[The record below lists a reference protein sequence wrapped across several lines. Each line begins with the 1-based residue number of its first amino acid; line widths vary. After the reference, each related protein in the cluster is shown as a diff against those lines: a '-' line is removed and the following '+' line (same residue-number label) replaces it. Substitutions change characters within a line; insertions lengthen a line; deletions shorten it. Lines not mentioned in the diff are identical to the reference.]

1 MSAATKEEVVV
12 MENLGNTADFNVA
25 FSPNKKNSR
34 RLKRQATRIYKRRF
48 RSILTEQFG
57 DEESWWLAAEAVLK
71 EEGFAVK
78 VCCVLIFAR
87 AVPSR
92 DQLGTDDRGCSE
104 HFTHARQSRHAVHR

>member
-12 MENLGNTADFNVA
+12 MENSGNTADFNVA
-25 FSPNKKNSR
+25 FSPNEDCH
-34 RLKRQATRIYKRRF
+34 RLKRKATRIYKRRF
-48 RSILTEQFG
+48 RNILTEQFG
-57 DEESWWLAAEAVLK
+57 DEKSWWLAAEAVLK

-78 VCCVLIFAR
+78 VCCMLIFAR

-92 DQLGTDDRGCSE
+92 DQLGADDRGCSE